1 MPGTQAEIGLEPGH
15 ALIALFPDA
24 TMNRDKIVDTMNSR
38 LPPAVRTLNA
48 RVLEFLP
55 ESHSLS
61 MQFTIGLEF
70 CHTVDVV
77 QGGFVTAMLDAAMSH
92 ALGAAGNLKISAST
106 IDITVSFLKATRAG
120 RHVAKGYVIKKGR
133 TVGFMRGEL
142 YNEKGDVTA
151 TATASALIVHK
162 EPD

>member
-1 MPGTQAEIGLEPGH
+1 
-15 ALIALFPDA
+15 
-24 TMNRDKIVDTMNSR
+24 MNRDKIVETMNAR
-38 LPPAVRTLNA
+38 LPPAIRTLKA

-55 ESHSLS
+55 ESHMLT
-61 MQFTIGLEF
+61 MEFTMGLEF
-70 CHTVDVV
+70 CHSGDVV

-92 ALGAAGNLKISAST
+92 ALSAASHLKASAST
-106 IDITVSFLKATRAG
+106 IDITVSFLKSTRAG

-142 YNEKGDVTA
+142 YNEKGDLTA
-151 TATASALIVHK
+151 TATASAVIVHK